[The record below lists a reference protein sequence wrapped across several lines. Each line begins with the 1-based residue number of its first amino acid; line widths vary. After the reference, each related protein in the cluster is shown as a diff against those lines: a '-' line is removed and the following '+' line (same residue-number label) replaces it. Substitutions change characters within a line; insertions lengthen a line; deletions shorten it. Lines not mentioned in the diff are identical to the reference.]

1 MTAPGWRHSARWA
14 LRTALR
20 DGRGARGKAVLYALS
35 MALGIGALV
44 AMGSLETDLSG
55 AVAEQTRSLVG
66 ADLVIWA
73 REPFDAETQRFL
85 DEIPGERARYDDT
98 ASMAR
103 FPRSGD
109 ASHLARLRALEGDYP
124 FYGTLQTDPA
134 EAAARFRDG
143 LSVLVARSLMER
155 TGARLGDP
163 VVIGAVTFTI
173 AGALERTP
181 GETLA
186 AASLGPRIYLPYR
199 YLADTGLVRPG
210 SRVFHSVAYRLP
222 PDVDADVWATA
233 NESFLNEHRLSW
245 DTVNKRRDSLG
256 EALAHLADYLNLTA
270 CLALLLGGLGVAGA
284 VHYHLQR
291 KTRQIA
297 TLRCLGATLGQVAA
311 VFLIQVSLMAGLAI
325 LVGTLLGVGIQFLLP
340 ALVKGLLPIQFSPR
354 LHPLAIL
361 TAAAWGW
368 LMSVLLAGIPLLRVR
383 HISPVACFRPEALVA
398 TPRRWER
405 WLVPFAAALAWW
417 LFACLRAS
425 SWLKGSLFAGA
436 LLLCF
441 LLLLGAA
448 RLLARLARALPSR
461 RWPFPWRHG
470 LANLFRPHNQTAAF
484 LIILGMG
491 VFLITVLSGMR
502 AMLLASFDS
511 ALSQGRPDFMAF
523 DIQADQVEA
532 VRAKVEHLGF
542 EVRDLVPVVPMRL
555 ASLKGK
561 SITTYAN
568 ELPDWVIQREY
579 RSTFRSELTATE
591 KLTAGDWVGEVTSET
606 SPIPVS
612 IEDDIAKTLK
622 LGLGDHLTMDVLGV
636 ELELEVASL
645 RKVDWQSMQPNF
657 FIVFPKGVLEEAP
670 QMYLL
675 TTVTG
680 EERAAGRLQQALVSE
695 WPNVSCMDMREVVQT
710 IDEILER
717 AASAVHF
724 LAALCIGAGL
734 LLLGSA
740 IWNSRSERLGEWA
753 LLRTLG
759 ASRRTMALTTLVE
772 YFLLG
777 LFAALTG
784 LLLAI
789 ATQWA
794 LGHFL
799 FELPP
804 FPRPTTLL
812 VGVTTLPLLTLLLG
826 WLGLRDIW
834 QHSPRTILVQ
844 EK

>member
-1 MTAPGWRHSARWA
+1 MTAPGWRHSLSWA

-20 DGRGARGKAVLYALS
+20 DGRGARGRALLYALS

-44 AMGSLETDLSG
+44 AMGSLETDLTG
-55 AVAEQTRSLVG
+55 AVASQTRSLVG

-73 REPFDAETQRFL
+73 REPFDQETQKFL
-85 DEIPGERARYDDT
+85 DTIPGKRAKYDDF

-103 FPRSGD
+103 FPDSGD

-124 FYGTLQTDPA
+124 FYGELQTEPV
-134 EAAARFRDG
+134 EAASSFRDG
-143 LSVLVARSLMER
+143 PFVLVARSLMER
-155 TGARLGDP
+155 TGARPGDP
-163 VVIGAVTFTI
+163 VVIGAMRFTI

-186 AASLGPRIYLPYR
+186 AASLGPRIYMPYR
-199 YLADTGLVRPG
+199 YLAATGLIRPG
-210 SRVFHSVAYRLP
+210 SRVFHSVAFHVP
-222 PDVDADVWATA
+222 ADFDPDAFA
-233 NESFLNEHRLSW
+233 ERHEQFLNSHRLSW
-245 DTVNKRRDSLG
+245 DTVAKRRDSLG
-256 EALAHLADYLNLTA
+256 EALAHLGDYLNLTA

-284 VHYHLQR
+284 VHYHIQR

-311 VFLIQVSLMAGLAI
+311 VFLIQVSLMAGIAI
-325 LVGTLLGVGIQFLLP
+325 LVGGLLGVGIQFLLP
-340 ALVKGLLPIQFSPR
+340 QLVKGLLPIQFSPSI
-354 LHPLAIL
+354 HPLAIL

-368 LMSVLLAGIPLLRVR
+368 LMSVLLASIPLLRVR
-383 HISPVACFRPEALVA
+383 HISPLACFRPDLEQA
-398 TPRRWER
+398 PRRWER
-405 WLVPFAAALAWW
+405 WLVPLAAALAWW
-417 LFACLRAS
+417 LFACLRAN
-425 SWLKGSLFAGA
+425 SWLKGSLFAGG

-441 LLLLGAA
+441 ALLLISA
-448 RLLARLARALPSR
+448 RLLARLARALPTR

-470 LANLFRPHNQTAAF
+470 LANLFRPHNQTSAF
-484 LIILGMG
+484 MIILGMG

-502 AMLLASFDS
+502 AMLLSSFDS
-511 ALSQGRPDFMAF
+511 ALTKGRPDFMAF

-532 VRAKVEHLGF
+532 VRARVEALNF

-555 ASLKGK
+555 AKLKGK
-561 SITTYAN
+561 DVTSFAG

-579 RSTFRSELTATE
+579 RSTFRDQLTETE
-591 KLTAGDWVGEVTSET
+591 KLTEGRWVGRVTAET
-606 SPIPVS
+606 SPIPIS

-657 FIVFPKGVLEEAP
+657 FIVFPAGVLEAAP

-675 TTVTG
+675 TTLTG
-680 EERAAGRLQQALVSE
+680 DERAAGRLQQALVTE

-777 LFAALTG
+777 LFASLTG
-784 LLLAI
+784 LLLAV

-794 LGHFL
+794 LAHFL

-804 FPRPTTLL
+804 FPRPATLL
-812 VGVTTLPLLTLLLG
+812 VGVTSLPLLTLLLG

-834 QHSPRTILVQ
+834 SHSPRTILRR
-844 EK
+844 EE